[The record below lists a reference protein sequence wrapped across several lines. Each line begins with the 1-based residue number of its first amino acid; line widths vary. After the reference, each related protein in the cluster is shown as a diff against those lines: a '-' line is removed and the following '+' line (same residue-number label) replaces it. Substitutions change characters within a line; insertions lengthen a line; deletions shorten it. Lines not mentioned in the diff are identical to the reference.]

1 MTSELASWAHCST
14 RSSSGSTMPRSIYS
28 TEPTWAVSA
37 TSESIWDSGR
47 KIIGSEAR
55 MRWKWKLGLL
65 LVVAMESP
73 ILAWGGLFLHL
84 PAEGVGYLAAI
95 LTALL
100 FGMLVLRPTLFALA
114 GLWLVGIAAS
124 GLYFMRYLRPTL
136 ALGLGSIPPTLAR

>member
-1 MTSELASWAHCST
+1 
-14 RSSSGSTMPRSIYS
+14 
-28 TEPTWAVSA
+28 
-37 TSESIWDSGR
+37 
-47 KIIGSEAR
+47 

-114 GLWLVGIAAS
+114 GLWLFGICRCTVAPS
-124 GLYFMRYLRPTL
+124 VSCSDVTSSRDPYGRPW
-136 ALGLGSIPPTLAR
+136 ARSESNRRSRLCKSRVIATRPRARTRQRAKTQ

>member
-1 MTSELASWAHCST
+1 
-14 RSSSGSTMPRSIYS
+14 
-28 TEPTWAVSA
+28 
-37 TSESIWDSGR
+37 
-47 KIIGSEAR
+47 
-55 MRWKWKLGLL
+55 MRWKWKFGLL

-114 GLWLVGIAAS
+114 GLWLVGIAGS
-124 GLYFMRYLRPTL
+124 GLYFMRYLPPTVALGFGSILSTL
-136 ALGLGSIPPTLAR
+136 ACSVGLPLYRRALGFVLRRHV